1 MMSESRWW
9 DAVVPIVA
17 AAIVAPVLILSDLD
31 VLGRALVAASAA
43 LLIVAYFGFGRRL
56 RQGGSTPLAVVFVI
70 LLAISIGVGVA
81 AAPFMAMLQT
91 LAYPLVWVS
100 VDTRRGGV
108 LGSVAIGFGVFIGFV
123 AHGGFTIESLWE
135 GILSAGLA
143 VVFAT
148 ALGLWISSIAEY
160 GEERARL
167 VTELTEAQSQ
177 VEALSRDRGAAEERE
192 RIARDIHDTL
202 AQTLAG
208 LVLLSERAG
217 RQARDGRTDAAAE
230 AIATI
235 EQTAREALADA
246 DGYVTSVALD
256 ESRALV
262 ARMAA
267 VPADDALAAA
277 IERLAARFR
286 AEVGLAIDVEV
297 AAGVDLDREQQ
308 VVLLRCLQEALANVR
323 KHARATLVVVTVAP
337 HGEGIGMTV
346 RDDGVGFDPS
356 AARTGFGLDGISDRA
371 TLAGGSVEVDSVPGR
386 GSVLTI
392 LLPRAGVAA

>member
-56 RQGGSTPLAVVFVI
+56 RRGGSTPLAVVFVI

-81 AAPFMAMLQT
+81 AAPFIAMLQT

-108 LGSVAIGFGVFIGFV
+108 LGSVAIGFGVFIGLV

-235 EQTAREALADA
+235 EQTAREALA
-246 DGYVTSVALD
+246 

>member
-56 RQGGSTPLAVVFVI
+56 RRGGSTPLAVVFVI

-135 GILSAGLA
+135 GILSGGLA

-217 RQARDGRTDAAAE
+217 RQARDGRTDVAAE

-235 EQTAREALADA
+235 EQTAREALA
-246 DGYVTSVALD
+246 

>member
-1 MMSESRWW
+1 MSESRWW

-56 RQGGSTPLAVVFVI
+56 RRGGSTPLAVVFVI

-81 AAPFMAMLQT
+81 AAPFIAMLQT

-235 EQTAREALADA
+235 EQTAREALA
-246 DGYVTSVALD
+246 

>member
-235 EQTAREALADA
+235 EQTAREALA
-246 DGYVTSVALD
+246 

>member
-1 MMSESRWW
+1 MSESRWW
-9 DAVVPIVA
+9 DVVVPIVA
-17 AAIVAPVLILSDLD
+17 AAIVAPILILSELD
-31 VLGRALVAASAA
+31 GLDRMLVAASAA
-43 LLIVAYFGFGRRL
+43 LLVIAYFGFGRRL
-56 RQGGSTPLAVVFVI
+56 RQRSSTPLAVVFVI
-70 LLAISIGVGVA
+70 LLTISIGVGVT

-108 LGSVAIGFGVFIGFV
+108 LGSIAIGFGVFIGFV
-123 AHGGFTIESLWE
+123 AHGGFTMESFWE
-135 GILSAGLA
+135 GILSGGLA

-160 GEERARL
+160 GQERARL

-217 RQARDGRTDAAAE
+217 RQARDGRTDAATE
-230 AIATI
+230 TIATI
-235 EQTAREALADA
+235 EQAAREALA
-246 DGYVTSVALD
+246 

-323 KHARATLVVVTVAP
+323 KHARATVVSVTVAP
-337 HGEGIGMTV
+337 DGDGMRMTV

-371 TLAGGSVEVDSVPGR
+371 TLAGGDVEVESAPGR
-386 GSVLTI
+386 GATLTI
-392 LLPRAGVAA
+392 LLPPAGVAA

>member
-1 MMSESRWW
+1 MSESRWW
-9 DAVVPIVA
+9 DVVVPIVA
-17 AAIVAPVLILSDLD
+17 AAIVAPILILSELD
-31 VLGRALVAASAA
+31 GLDRMLVAASAA
-43 LLIVAYFGFGRRL
+43 LLVIAYFGFGRRL
-56 RQGGSTPLAVVFVI
+56 RQRSSTPLAVVFVI
-70 LLAISIGVGVA
+70 LLTISIGVGVT

-108 LGSVAIGFGVFIGFV
+108 LGSIAIGFGVFIGFV
-123 AHGGFTIESLWE
+123 AHGGFTMESFWE
-135 GILSAGLA
+135 GILSGGLA

-160 GEERARL
+160 GQERARL
-167 VTELTEAQSQ
+167 VTELTAAQSQ

-217 RQARDGRTDAAAE
+217 RQARDGRTDAATE
-230 AIATI
+230 TIATI
-235 EQTAREALADA
+235 EQTAREALA
-246 DGYVTSVALD
+246 

-323 KHARATLVVVTVAP
+323 KHARATVVSVTVAP
-337 HGEGIGMTV
+337 DGDGMRMTV

-371 TLAGGSVEVDSVPGR
+371 TLAGGDVEVESAPGR
-386 GSVLTI
+386 GATLTI
-392 LLPRAGVAA
+392 LLPPAGVAA

>member
-56 RQGGSTPLAVVFVI
+56 RRGGSTPLAVVFVI

-235 EQTAREALADA
+235 EQTAREALA
-246 DGYVTSVALD
+246 

>member
-56 RQGGSTPLAVVFVI
+56 RQRGSTPLAVVFVI

-81 AAPFMAMLQT
+81 AAPFIAMLQT

-235 EQTAREALADA
+235 EQTAREALA
-246 DGYVTSVALD
+246 

>member
-1 MMSESRWW
+1 MSETRWW
-9 DAVVPIVA
+9 DLVVPAVA
-17 AAIVAPVLILSDLD
+17 AAIVALILVFAAPDL
-31 VLGRALVAASAA
+31 LTRILVAISAA
-43 LLIVAYFGFGRRL
+43 LLVVAYFTMGRRL
-56 RQGGSTPLAVVFVI
+56 VCGNGSAPLAAVFVI
-70 LLAISIGVGVA
+70 LVTISIGIGVA

-100 VDTRRGGV
+100 VRTRRGGIA
-108 LGSVAIGFGVFIGFV
+108 GSAAIGFGVFVGFLFR
-123 AHGGFTIESLWE
+123 GGFTLESFWDGL
-135 GILSAGLA
+135 LSGGLA
-143 VVFAT
+143 VVFSI

-167 VTELTEAQSQ
+167 VTELTDAQSQ
-177 VEALSRDRGAAEERE
+177 IEALSRDRGAAEERE

-235 EQTAREALADA
+235 EQTAREALA
-246 DGYVTSVALD
+246 

-267 VPADDALAAA
+267 VPADEALAAA

-286 AEVGLAIDVEV
+286 AEVGLAIDVDV

-323 KHARATLVVVTVAP
+323 KHAQATLVTVAVASDVDAVR
-337 HGEGIGMTV
+337 MTV
-346 RDDGVGFDPS
+346 RDDGVGFDTS
-356 AARTGFGLDGISDRA
+356 AARTGFGLDGIGDRA
-371 TLAGGSVEVDSVPGR
+371 TLAGGSVEVVSEPGR
-386 GSVLTI
+386 GAVLTI
-392 LLPRAGVAA
+392 VLPRAGVTA

>member
-56 RQGGSTPLAVVFVI
+56 RRGGSTPLAVVFVI

-81 AAPFMAMLQT
+81 AAPFIAMLQT

-235 EQTAREALADA
+235 ERTAREALA
-246 DGYVTSVALD
+246 
-256 ESRALV
+256 
-262 ARMAA
+262 
-267 VPADDALAAA
+267 
-277 IERLAARFR
+277 
-286 AEVGLAIDVEV
+286 
-297 AAGVDLDREQQ
+297 
-308 VVLLRCLQEALANVR
+308 
-323 KHARATLVVVTVAP
+323 
-337 HGEGIGMTV
+337 
-346 RDDGVGFDPS
+346 
-356 AARTGFGLDGISDRA
+356 
-371 TLAGGSVEVDSVPGR
+371 
-386 GSVLTI
+386 
-392 LLPRAGVAA
+392 

>member
-235 EQTAREALADA
+235 EQTAREALA
-246 DGYVTSVALD
+246 

-267 VPADDALAAA
+267 GPADDALAAA

>member
-81 AAPFMAMLQT
+81 AAPFIAMLQT

-235 EQTAREALADA
+235 EQTAREELA
-246 DGYVTSVALD
+246 

>member
-135 GILSAGLA
+135 GILSGGLA

-235 EQTAREALADA
+235 EQTAREALA
-246 DGYVTSVALD
+246 

>member
-56 RQGGSTPLAVVFVI
+56 RRGGSTPLAVVFVI

-81 AAPFMAMLQT
+81 AAPFIAMLQT

-108 LGSVAIGFGVFIGFV
+108 LGSVAIGFGVFIGLV

-135 GILSAGLA
+135 GILSGGLA

-235 EQTAREALADA
+235 EQTAREALA
-246 DGYVTSVALD
+246 

>member
-1 MMSESRWW
+1 MSETRWW
-9 DAVVPIVA
+9 DLVVPAVA
-17 AAIVAPVLILSDLD
+17 AAIVALILVFAAPDL
-31 VLGRALVAASAA
+31 LTRILVAISAA
-43 LLIVAYFGFGRRL
+43 LLVVAYFTMGRRL
-56 RQGGSTPLAVVFVI
+56 VCGNGSAPLAAVFVI
-70 LLAISIGVGVA
+70 LVTISIGIGVA

-100 VDTRRGGV
+100 VRTRRGGIA
-108 LGSVAIGFGVFIGFV
+108 GSAAIGFGVFVGFLFR
-123 AHGGFTIESLWE
+123 GGFTLESFWDGL
-135 GILSAGLA
+135 LSGGLA
-143 VVFAT
+143 VVFSI

-167 VTELTEAQSQ
+167 VTELTDAQSQ
-177 VEALSRDRGAAEERE
+177 IEALSRDRGAAEERE

-235 EQTAREALADA
+235 EQTAREALA
-246 DGYVTSVALD
+246 

-267 VPADDALAAA
+267 VPADEALAAA

-286 AEVGLAIDVEV
+286 AEVGLAIDVDV

-323 KHARATLVVVTVAP
+323 KHAQATLVTVAVASDVD
-337 HGEGIGMTV
+337 GVRMTV
-346 RDDGVGFDPS
+346 RDDGVGFDTS
-356 AARTGFGLDGISDRA
+356 AARTGFGLDGIGDRA
-371 TLAGGSVEVDSVPGR
+371 TLAGGSVEVASEPGR
-386 GSVLTI
+386 GAVLTI
-392 LLPRAGVAA
+392 VLPRAGVTA

>member
-56 RQGGSTPLAVVFVI
+56 RRGGSTPLAVVFVI

-81 AAPFMAMLQT
+81 AAPFIAMLQT

-135 GILSAGLA
+135 GILSGGLA

-235 EQTAREALADA
+235 EQTAREALA
-246 DGYVTSVALD
+246 

>member
-108 LGSVAIGFGVFIGFV
+108 LGSVAIGFGVFIGLV

-235 EQTAREALADA
+235 EQTAREALA
-246 DGYVTSVALD
+246 

>member
-1 MMSESRWW
+1 MSESRWW
-9 DAVVPIVA
+9 DLVVPIVA
-17 AAIVAPVLILSDLD
+17 AAIVAPILILSELD
-31 VLGRALVAASAA
+31 GLDRMLVAASAA
-43 LLIVAYFGFGRRL
+43 LLVIAYFGFGRRL
-56 RQGGSTPLAVVFVI
+56 RQRSSTPLAVVFVI
-70 LLAISIGVGVA
+70 LLTISIGVGVT

-100 VDTRRGGV
+100 VKTRRGGV
-108 LGSVAIGFGVFIGFV
+108 LGSVAIGFGVFVGFV

-135 GILSAGLA
+135 GILSGGLA

-160 GEERARL
+160 GQERARL
-167 VTELTEAQSQ
+167 VTELTAAQSQ

-217 RQARDGRTDAAAE
+217 RQARDGRTDAATE
-230 AIATI
+230 TIATI
-235 EQTAREALADA
+235 EQTAREALA
-246 DGYVTSVALD
+246 

-297 AAGVDLDREQQ
+297 AAGVVLDREQQ

-323 KHARATLVVVTVAP
+323 KHARATVVSVTVAP
-337 HGEGIGMTV
+337 DGDGMRMTV

-371 TLAGGSVEVDSVPGR
+371 TLAGGDVEVESAPGR
-386 GSVLTI
+386 GATLTI
-392 LLPRAGVAA
+392 LLPPAGVAA

>member
-217 RQARDGRTDAAAE
+217 RQARDGRTDVAAE

-235 EQTAREALADA
+235 EQTAREALA
-246 DGYVTSVALD
+246 

>member
-9 DAVVPIVA
+9 DVVVPIVA
-17 AAIVAPVLILSDLD
+17 AAIVAPILILSELD
-31 VLGRALVAASAA
+31 GLDRMLVAASAA
-43 LLIVAYFGFGRRL
+43 LLVIAYFGFGRRL
-56 RQGGSTPLAVVFVI
+56 RQRSSTPLAVVFVV
-70 LLAISIGVGVA
+70 LLTVSIGVGVA
-81 AAPFMAMLQT
+81 AAPFIAMLQT

-135 GILSAGLA
+135 GILSGGLA

-235 EQTAREALADA
+235 EQTAREALA
-246 DGYVTSVALD
+246 

>member
-1 MMSESRWW
+1 MSESRWW

-235 EQTAREALADA
+235 EQTAREALA
-246 DGYVTSVALD
+246 

>member
-1 MMSESRWW
+1 MSESRWW
-9 DAVVPIVA
+9 DLVVPIVA
-17 AAIVAPVLILSDLD
+17 AAIVAPILILSELD
-31 VLGRALVAASAA
+31 GLDRMLVAASAA
-43 LLIVAYFGFGRRL
+43 LLVIAYFGFGRRL
-56 RQGGSTPLAVVFVI
+56 RQRSSTPLAVVFVV
-70 LLAISIGVGVA
+70 LVTISIGIGVT

-108 LGSVAIGFGVFIGFV
+108 LGSIAIGFGVFVGFV

-135 GILSAGLA
+135 GILSGGLA

-235 EQTAREALADA
+235 EQTAREALA
-246 DGYVTSVALD
+246 

>member
-81 AAPFMAMLQT
+81 AAPFIAMLQT

-235 EQTAREALADA
+235 EQTAREALA
-246 DGYVTSVALD
+246 

>member
-1 MMSESRWW
+1 MSETRWW
-9 DAVVPIVA
+9 DLVVPAVA
-17 AAIVAPVLILSDLD
+17 AAIVALILVFAAPDL
-31 VLGRALVAASAA
+31 LTRILVAISAA
-43 LLIVAYFGFGRRL
+43 LLVVAYFTMGRRL
-56 RQGGSTPLAVVFVI
+56 VCGNGSAPLAAVFVI
-70 LLAISIGVGVA
+70 LVTISIGIGVA

-100 VDTRRGGV
+100 VRTRRGGIA
-108 LGSVAIGFGVFIGFV
+108 GSAAIGFGVFVGFLFR
-123 AHGGFTIESLWE
+123 GGFTLESFWDGL
-135 GILSAGLA
+135 LSGGLA
-143 VVFAT
+143 VVFSI

-167 VTELTEAQSQ
+167 VTELTDAQSQ
-177 VEALSRDRGAAEERE
+177 IEALSRDRGAAEERE

-217 RQARDGRTDAAAE
+217 RQARDGRTDAAAG

-235 EQTAREALADA
+235 EQTAREALA
-246 DGYVTSVALD
+246 

-267 VPADDALAAA
+267 VPADEALAAA

-286 AEVGLAIDVEV
+286 AEVGLAIDVDV

-323 KHARATLVVVTVAP
+323 KHAQATLVTVAVASDVD
-337 HGEGIGMTV
+337 GVRMTV
-346 RDDGVGFDPS
+346 RDDGVGFDTS
-356 AARTGFGLDGISDRA
+356 AARTGFGLDGIGDRA
-371 TLAGGSVEVDSVPGR
+371 TLAGGSVEVVSEPGR
-386 GSVLTI
+386 GAVLTI
-392 LLPRAGVAA
+392 VLPRAGVTA

>member
-235 EQTAREALADA
+235 EQTAREALA
-246 DGYVTSVALD
+246 
-256 ESRALV
+256 ESR
-262 ARMAA
+262 
-267 VPADDALAAA
+267 PADDALAAA

>member
-1 MMSESRWW
+1 MSESRWW
-9 DAVVPIVA
+9 DVVVPIVA
-17 AAIVAPVLILSDLD
+17 AAIVAPILILSELD
-31 VLGRALVAASAA
+31 GLDRMLVAASAA
-43 LLIVAYFGFGRRL
+43 LLVIAYFGFGRRL
-56 RQGGSTPLAVVFVI
+56 RQRSSTPLAVVFVI
-70 LLAISIGVGVA
+70 LLTISIGVGVT

-108 LGSVAIGFGVFIGFV
+108 LGSIAIGFGVFIGFV
-123 AHGGFTIESLWE
+123 AHGGFTMESFWE
-135 GILSAGLA
+135 GILSGGLA

-160 GEERARL
+160 GQERARL
-167 VTELTEAQSQ
+167 VTELTAAQSQ

-217 RQARDGRTDAAAE
+217 RQARDGRTDAATE
-230 AIATI
+230 TIATI
-235 EQTAREALADA
+235 EQTAREALA
-246 DGYVTSVALD
+246 

-323 KHARATLVVVTVAP
+323 KHARATVVSVTVAP
-337 HGEGIGMTV
+337 DGDGIRMTV

-371 TLAGGSVEVDSVPGR
+371 TLAGGDVEVESAPGR
-386 GSVLTI
+386 GATLTI
-392 LLPRAGVAA
+392 LLPPAGVAA

>member
-9 DAVVPIVA
+9 DVVVPIVA
-17 AAIVAPVLILSDLD
+17 AAIVAPILILSELD
-31 VLGRALVAASAA
+31 GLDRMLVAASAA
-43 LLIVAYFGFGRRL
+43 LLVIAYFGFGRRL
-56 RQGGSTPLAVVFVI
+56 RQRSSTPLAVVFVI
-70 LLAISIGVGVA
+70 LVTISIGVGVT

-100 VDTRRGGV
+100 VKTRRGGV
-108 LGSVAIGFGVFIGFV
+108 LGSVAIGFGVFVGFV
-123 AHGGFTIESLWE
+123 AHGGFTIESFWE
-135 GILSAGLA
+135 GILSGGLA

-160 GEERARL
+160 GQERARL
-167 VTELTEAQSQ
+167 VTELTAAQSQ

-217 RQARDGRTDAAAE
+217 RQARDGRTDAATE
-230 AIATI
+230 TIATI
-235 EQTAREALADA
+235 EQTAREALA
-246 DGYVTSVALD
+246 

-297 AAGVDLDREQQ
+297 AAGVVLDREQQ

-323 KHARATLVVVTVAP
+323 KHARATVVSVTVAP
-337 HGEGIGMTV
+337 DGDGMRMTV

-371 TLAGGSVEVDSVPGR
+371 TLAGGDVEVESAPGR
-386 GSVLTI
+386 GATLTI
-392 LLPRAGVAA
+392 LLPPAGVAA

>member
-1 MMSESRWW
+1 MSESRWW

-81 AAPFMAMLQT
+81 AAPFIAMLQT

-108 LGSVAIGFGVFIGFV
+108 LGSVAIGFGVFIGLV

-135 GILSAGLA
+135 GILSGGLA

-235 EQTAREALADA
+235 EQTAREALA
-246 DGYVTSVALD
+246 

>member
-56 RQGGSTPLAVVFVI
+56 RQRGSTPLAVVFVI

-81 AAPFMAMLQT
+81 AAPFIAMLQT

-108 LGSVAIGFGVFIGFV
+108 LGSVAIGFGVFIGLV

-135 GILSAGLA
+135 GILSGGLA

-235 EQTAREALADA
+235 EQTAREALA
-246 DGYVTSVALD
+246 

>member
-1 MMSESRWW
+1 MSESRWW
-9 DAVVPIVA
+9 DVVVPIVA
-17 AAIVAPVLILSDLD
+17 AAIVAPILILSELD
-31 VLGRALVAASAA
+31 GLDRMLVAASAA
-43 LLIVAYFGFGRRL
+43 LLVIAYFGFGRRL
-56 RQGGSTPLAVVFVI
+56 RQRSSTPLAVVFVI
-70 LLAISIGVGVA
+70 LLTISIGVGVT

-108 LGSVAIGFGVFIGFV
+108 LGSIAIGFGVFIGFV
-123 AHGGFTIESLWE
+123 AHGGFTMESFWE
-135 GILSAGLA
+135 GILSGGLA

-160 GEERARL
+160 GQERARL
-167 VTELTEAQSQ
+167 VTELTAAQSQ

-217 RQARDGRTDAAAE
+217 RQARDGRTDAATE
-230 AIATI
+230 TIATI
-235 EQTAREALADA
+235 EQTAREALA
-246 DGYVTSVALD
+246 

-297 AAGVDLDREQQ
+297 AAGVDLGREQQ

-323 KHARATLVVVTVAP
+323 KHARATVVSVTVAP
-337 HGEGIGMTV
+337 DGDGIRMTV

-371 TLAGGSVEVDSVPGR
+371 TLAGGDVEVESAPGR
-386 GSVLTI
+386 GATLTI
-392 LLPRAGVAA
+392 LLPPAGVAA

>member
-1 MMSESRWW
+1 MSESRWW
-9 DAVVPIVA
+9 DVVVPIVA
-17 AAIVAPVLILSDLD
+17 AAIVAPILILSQLD
-31 VLGRALVAASAA
+31 GFDRMLVAASAA
-43 LLIVAYFGFGRRL
+43 LLVLAYFGFGRRL
-56 RQGGSTPLAVVFVI
+56 RQRSSTPLAVVFVI
-70 LLAISIGVGVA
+70 LLTISIGVGVT

-100 VDTRRGGV
+100 VKTRRGGV
-108 LGSVAIGFGVFIGFV
+108 LGSVAIGFGVFVGFV

-135 GILSAGLA
+135 GILSGGLA

-160 GEERARL
+160 GQERARL
-167 VTELTEAQSQ
+167 VTELTAAQSQ

-217 RQARDGRTDAAAE
+217 RQARDGRTDAATE
-230 AIATI
+230 TIATI
-235 EQTAREALADA
+235 EQTAREALA
-246 DGYVTSVALD
+246 

-297 AAGVDLDREQQ
+297 AAGVVLDREQQ

-323 KHARATLVVVTVAP
+323 KHARATVVSVTVAP
-337 HGEGIGMTV
+337 DGDGMRMTV

-371 TLAGGSVEVDSVPGR
+371 TLAGGDVEVESAPGR
-386 GSVLTI
+386 GATLTI
-392 LLPRAGVAA
+392 LLPPAGVAA

>member
-108 LGSVAIGFGVFIGFV
+108 LGSVAIGFGVFIGLV

-135 GILSAGLA
+135 GILSGGLA

-235 EQTAREALADA
+235 EQTAREALA
-246 DGYVTSVALD
+246 

>member
-1 MMSESRWW
+1 MSESRWW

-135 GILSAGLA
+135 GILSGGLA

-235 EQTAREALADA
+235 EQTAREALA
-246 DGYVTSVALD
+246 

>member
-1 MMSESRWW
+1 MSETRWW
-9 DAVVPIVA
+9 DLVVPAVA
-17 AAIVAPVLILSDLD
+17 AAIVALILVFAAPDL
-31 VLGRALVAASAA
+31 LTQILVAISAA
-43 LLIVAYFGFGRRL
+43 LLVVAYFTMGRRL
-56 RQGGSTPLAVVFVI
+56 VCGNGSAPLAAVFVI
-70 LLAISIGVGVA
+70 LVTISIGIGVA

-100 VDTRRGGV
+100 VRTRRGGIA
-108 LGSVAIGFGVFIGFV
+108 GSAAIGFGVFVGFLFR
-123 AHGGFTIESLWE
+123 GGFTLESFWDGL
-135 GILSAGLA
+135 LSGGLA
-143 VVFAT
+143 VVFSI

-167 VTELTEAQSQ
+167 VTELTDAQSQ
-177 VEALSRDRGAAEERE
+177 IEALSRDRGAAEERE

-235 EQTAREALADA
+235 EQTAREALA
-246 DGYVTSVALD
+246 

-267 VPADDALAAA
+267 VPADEALAAA

-286 AEVGLAIDVEV
+286 AEVGLAIDVDV

-323 KHARATLVVVTVAP
+323 KHAQATLVTVAVASDVD
-337 HGEGIGMTV
+337 GVRMTV
-346 RDDGVGFDPS
+346 RDDGVGFDTS
-356 AARTGFGLDGISDRA
+356 AARTGFGLDGIGDRA
-371 TLAGGSVEVDSVPGR
+371 TLAGGSVEVASEPGR
-386 GSVLTI
+386 GAVLTI
-392 LLPRAGVAA
+392 VLPRAGVTA

>member
-9 DAVVPIVA
+9 DVVVPIVA
-17 AAIVAPVLILSDLD
+17 AAIVAPILILSELD
-31 VLGRALVAASAA
+31 GLDRMLVAASAA
-43 LLIVAYFGFGRRL
+43 LLVIAYFGFGRRL
-56 RQGGSTPLAVVFVI
+56 RQRSSTPLAVVFVA
-70 LLAISIGVGVA
+70 LVTVSIGVGVT

-100 VDTRRGGV
+100 VGTRRGGV

-135 GILSAGLA
+135 GILSGGLA

-160 GEERARL
+160 GQERARL
-167 VTELTEAQSQ
+167 VTELTAAQSQ

-230 AIATI
+230 TIATI
-235 EQTAREALADA
+235 EQTAREALA
-246 DGYVTSVALD
+246 

-323 KHARATLVVVTVAP
+323 KHARATVVSVTVAP
-337 HGEGIGMTV
+337 DGDGMRMTV

-371 TLAGGSVEVDSVPGR
+371 TLAGGDVEVESAPGH
-386 GSVLTI
+386 GATLTI
-392 LLPRAGVAA
+392 LLPPAGVAA

>member
-135 GILSAGLA
+135 GILSGGLA

-217 RQARDGRTDAAAE
+217 RQARDGRTDVAAE

-235 EQTAREALADA
+235 EQTAREALA
-246 DGYVTSVALD
+246 